1 MIYIAVKMSIL
12 GDFCAKRPVHS
23 CVMSS
28 WRYFIVLHIVL
39 STEGKFM
46 VIFLQVIIV
55 IWLQNEAQKVMVG
68 QMVHWAFD
76 ESGDNVWYHRSV

>member
-1 MIYIAVKMSIL
+1 
-12 GDFCAKRPVHS
+12 
-23 CVMSS
+23 
-28 WRYFIVLHIVL
+28 
-39 STEGKFM
+39 M

-76 ESGDNVWYHRSV
+76 ESGDNVWYHGQYK